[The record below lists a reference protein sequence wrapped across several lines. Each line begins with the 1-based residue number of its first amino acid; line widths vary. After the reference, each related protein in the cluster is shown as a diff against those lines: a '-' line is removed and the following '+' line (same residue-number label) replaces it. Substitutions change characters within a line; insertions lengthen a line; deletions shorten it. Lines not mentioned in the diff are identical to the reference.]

1 LTGLCVSARAGV
13 QMETH
18 MDTIDHIPAP
28 APAPVPPPVPARPSI
43 EKPWYHS
50 KGVVGAVV
58 AVAAL
63 GASMA
68 GYQIAPETQAQ
79 VVEAWLNIVALGGA
93 VISLIGRLTAS
104 KRLS

>member
-1 LTGLCVSARAGV
+1 LTDLWASARAGV
-13 QMETH
+13 QMEMQ
-18 MDTIDHIPAP
+18 MDTQT
-28 APAPVPPPVPARPSI
+28 
-43 EKPWYHS
+43 EKSWYRS

-68 GYQIAPETQAQ
+68 GYQVAPDVQAQ
-79 VVEAWLNIVALGGA
+79 AVDAWLNVVALGGV

-104 KRLS
+104 KRVS